1 MIPTMSDMSA
11 SSGKTAGGAGYA
23 KTSGSASGP
32 GFASPLRVPLPPA
45 GPAWFPTV
53 MGSGILSAL
62 VVLLWGDSAVG
73 LGAATVLIVVAWVL
87 MIGLS
92 AGFVRECR
100 SERGAAM
107 AAVRE
112 ASQRPAWGTVSMGVM
127 SVGSAT
133 SAVLPAWSESLT
145 GGALWVDAALWTAGT
160 VLGLIVA
167 VDFAAGLVARVRSVR
182 ARRRG
187 PLWLEPGGS
196 GGLGKPTPVWGLT
209 VVAPMVSSTD
219 GCTFIPHLGHAAKIA
234 LLAVV
239 IVCFVVALGL
249 GALVFTVAYF
259 YHWRRESLPLALT
272 PSLWIPLGVVGQ
284 STAAIQLIAAR
295 GSELL
300 PAGAR
305 PGVLE
310 AANLYG
316 IVALGVVG
324 AVLGGYAAAKTVV
337 GFARRM
343 PFSAG
348 WWSLTFPIGTCAL
361 GAFYL
366 GQVHGSAGWHG
377 ASGAI
382 TGVLA
387 CTWTLCSVSSMTAV
401 TLSRRVGR

>member
-1 MIPTMSDMSA
+1 
-11 SSGKTAGGAGYA
+11 
-23 KTSGSASGP
+23 
-32 GFASPLRVPLPPA
+32 
-45 GPAWFPTV
+45 
-53 MGSGILSAL
+53 MGSGILSTL
-62 VVLLWGDSAVG
+62 IVLLWGGSAVG
-73 LGAATVLIVVAWVL
+73 LGVATVLSVVAWAL

-92 AGFVRECR
+92 AGFVRGCR
-100 SERGAAM
+100 RERGAAM

-145 GGALWVDAALWTAGT
+145 AGALWVDAVLWTAGT
-160 VLGLIVA
+160 VLGLLVA
-167 VDFAAGLVARVRSVR
+167 VDFAAGLVARVLSER

-187 PLWLEPGGS
+187 PLGLEPGGS

-209 VVAPMVSSTD
+209 VVAPMVSSTA
-219 GCTFIPHLGHAAKIA
+219 GCTFIPHVGYAAKIA

-239 IVCFVVALGL
+239 IVCFGVALAL

-272 PSLWIPLGVVGQ
+272 PSLWIPLGVIGQ

-295 GSELL
+295 GGELL
-300 PAGAR
+300 PAGAQA
-305 PGVLE
+305 GVLH
-310 AANLYG
+310 AANVYG
-316 IVALGVVG
+316 IVVLGVIG
-324 AVLGGYAAAKTVV
+324 AVLGAYAATMTVV

-377 ASGAI
+377 ASGVIA
-382 TGVLA
+382 GVLA
-387 CTWTLCSVSSMTAV
+387 CTWTLCSVASLTAV
-401 TLSRRVGR
+401 RLTRRAGR

>member
-1 MIPTMSDMSA
+1 MSEMSA
-11 SSGKTAGGAGYA
+11 SSGKSAGDAGYA
-23 KTSGSASGP
+23 KTGGSASGA
-32 GFASPLRVPLPPA
+32 GSVGSASPLRVPLPPA

-53 MGSGILSAL
+53 MGSGILSTL
-62 VVLLWGDSAVG
+62 IVLLWGESAVG
-73 LGAATVLIVVAWVL
+73 LGVATVLAVVAWL
-87 MIGLS
+87 LLFGLC
-92 AGFVRECR
+92 AGFGRECR
-100 SERGAAM
+100 RERGAAL
-107 AAVRE
+107 AALRE

-145 GGALWVDAALWTAGT
+145 AGALWVDAVLWTAGT
-160 VLGLIVA
+160 VLGLLVA
-167 VDFAAGLVARVRSVR
+167 VDFAAGLVARVRSER

-187 PLWLEPGGS
+187 PLGLEPGGS

-209 VVAPMVSSTD
+209 VVAPMVASTA
-219 GCTFIPHLGHAAKIA
+219 GCTFIPHVGYAAKVV

-239 IVCFVVALGL
+239 IACFVLALAL
-249 GALVFTVAYF
+249 GALVFTAAY
-259 YHWRRESLPLALT
+259 YHHWRRASLPLALT

-305 PGVLE
+305 PGVLH
-310 AANLYG
+310 AAHIYG
-316 IVALGVVG
+316 IVVLGVIG
-324 AVLGGYAAAKTVV
+324 AVLGAYAAAMTFA

-366 GQVHGSAGWHG
+366 GQAHGSAGWHG
-377 ASGAI
+377 ASGVI

-387 CTWTLCSVSSMTAV
+387 CTWTLCSVASVTAV
-401 TLSRRVGR
+401 ALTRRAN